1 MKLLAAILAV
11 WLLLATPS
19 AARAQTSQPLHR
31 ITGKREVMPGHK
43 SASRRSPRSPFLGDF
58 RRATRNVCSALPQG
72 RCETGGSPL
81 VQWPSNK
88 VRENAFPS
96 ARQPALLGCRWSP
109 LS

>member
-43 SASRRSPRSPFLGDF
+43 SASRRSPRSPFLDHADHDGWAELLVYTNEARRRRSGWNFKLIWGWF
-58 RRATRNVCSALPQG
+58 RRKQSCG
-72 RCETGGSPL
+72 TGQ
-81 VQWPSNK
+81 VPSN
-88 VRENAFPS
+88 
-96 ARQPALLGCRWSP
+96 
-109 LS
+109 